1 MKPFDAD
8 TLQLEVEEGMNE
20 SEQLE
25 SIRQQVESTIRWRA
39 KIDENGDEVKG
50 QYVYMNV
57 HVN

>member
-1 MKPFDAD
+1 MKPFEAE

-39 KIDENGDEVKG
+39 RIDENGDEVKG
-50 QYVYMNV
+50 TCVSGV
-57 HVN
+57 TVN